1 MNTNPSRKLSFL
13 WATNHATNASTHAYS
28 LGHSARGGRWGP
40 SSSILRFGSA
50 APQSSAAGT
59 VGTALPTCC
68 PRSARGRRCGRGGAP
83 WRRAGSAAT
92 RTARCAATRTARG
105 VPRAACGASVER
117 RAARAR
123 RRRLGRRVSELLLE
137 RRTCQSVCGP
147 TPLSSARRED
157 EQRHGIAQCLP
168 GGGEGTHGAD

>member
-1 MNTNPSRKLSFL
+1 M
-13 WATNHATNASTHAYS
+13 
-28 LGHSARGGRWGP
+28 
-40 SSSILRFGSA
+40 
-50 APQSSAAGT
+50 
-59 VGTALPTCC
+59 
-68 PRSARGRRCGRGGAP
+68 RRTP
-83 WRRAGSAAT
+83 LLT
-92 RTARCAATRTARG
+92 RTALGTAREAAGGPLLVHTAVRQRRSTIERRGHGRHSLADLLPTQRARPPVWQRRSSVEESWQRRDTHCALRRDTHRARRAARG